1 MQTVLINFGDAPRVV
16 HDKRNRAITVLPG
29 QMKSADINDAHYAML
44 KRGTFMALPEEVVLP
59 ARVQDAMTLMGV
71 VDTEEY
77 DDLLK
82 RFGDI
87 AGRDP
92 LKLRPTRDMIR
103 LALRDIAQ
111 NAMAEIGVGARAAGR
126 VTIHEE
132 GDEVT
137 RNNED
142 EERAPPVREP
152 EPKPPVEE
160 PRQKNGNRSQPR
172 APQTNRP
179 KQHVRAARA

>member
-1 MQTVLINFGDAPRVV
+1 
-16 HDKRNRAITVLPG
+16 
-29 QMKSADINDAHYAML
+29 
-44 KRGTFMALPEEVVLP
+44 
-59 ARVQDAMTLMGV
+59 
-71 VDTEEY
+71 
-77 DDLLK
+77 
-82 RFGDI
+82 
-87 AGRDP
+87 
-92 LKLRPTRDMIR
+92 MIR